1 MPIISIGF
9 LWDARQKNQKATSWN
24 PKNKN
29 DILII
34 EHASSERFFFEN
46 DNQDSNTLFV
56 AVKCGE
62 LTLKK
67 IFLQKGV

>member
-1 MPIISIGF
+1 MLEKESESYF
-9 LWDARQKNQKATSWN
+9 LN

-46 DNQDSNTLFV
+46 DNQDLNTLFV
-56 AVKCGE
+56 IVKCGE
-62 LTLKK
+62 LTFSFF
-67 IFLQKGV
+67 FL